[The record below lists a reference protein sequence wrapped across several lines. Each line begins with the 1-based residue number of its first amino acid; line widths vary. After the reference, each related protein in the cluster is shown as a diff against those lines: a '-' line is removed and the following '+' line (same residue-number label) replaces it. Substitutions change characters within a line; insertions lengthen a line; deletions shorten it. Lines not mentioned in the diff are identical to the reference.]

1 MIVKRSRKRALFKIR
16 DRVSTIRGKGVIK
29 YAYPTGPHGKYAYS
43 VQFKNKRVG
52 EIFSEDEITLVEKY

>member
-1 MIVKRSRKRALFKIR
+1 MIVKRNRKRALFRIR
-16 DRVSTIRGKGVIK
+16 DKVRTIRGNGVIK

-43 VQFKNKRVG
+43 VHFENKRVG